1 LKILRIFYYLIEEKD
16 VSEIPKRHHWKMPF
30 KKELEKRRK
39 DERLLF
45 AISLIGS
52 SSELSNGNLQKL
64 YNILCEYTYN
74 DLHGSEIFNDE
85 TVGLMI
91 RKTML
96 SSSSNEMA
104 FFENFHSVF
113 TLLSTDKSEKCPENS
128 FKMINW
134 GCRKLLMAS

>member
-1 LKILRIFYYLIEEKD
+1 
-16 VSEIPKRHHWKMPF
+16 MPF

-64 YNILCEYTYN
+64 YNILCEYTSN